1 MPTGRELRKAGQAA
15 LHAAL
20 DRHGGISAVAR
31 SLGLHYLSREH
42 ITAYTAA
49 IVERLARSIQPL
61 AESNL
66 LSGARVMII
75 QRPAA
80 MLDYRQPRLTR
91 LNASLARGNHDA
103 IELAL
108 AQLINAPVAE

>member
-1 MPTGRELRKAGQAA
+1 MPTGRELRKAGQAS

-31 SLGLHYLSREH
+31 SLGLHYLSREP

-66 LSGARVMII
+66 LSGAQVMII
-75 QRPAA
+75 QRRAG
-80 MLDYRQPRLTR
+80 MLDYLNPRINR
-91 LNASLARGNHDA
+91 INASLARGNHDT
-103 IELAL
+103 IQLAL
-108 AQLINAPVAE
+108 ARLST